1 MLANTPKHVIKK
13 FILLITLL
21 FAVCIGG
28 SAQQPNLSES
38 DSLFANRKA
47 FTTNVYGN
55 SIKISDDRFALLLQ
69 PSKKWSKKFTIS
81 RILLPAGPVV
91 AVGGIYL
98 AYDAIKGTPMQ
109 AEIDGVTY
117 PYTVRSL
124 PKLLGGIAIFVGGM
138 SMIES
143 ANETKTNAV
152 NWYNGYLST
161 EIENNKT
168 SLNTELRF
176 GIQDSGRIG
185 LVVKF

>member
-1 MLANTPKHVIKK
+1 VIKNFF
-13 FILLITLL
+13 FIIILFFTISKSGFAQHSNFSLSDTLL
-21 FAVCIGG
+21 A
-28 SAQQPNLSES
+28 S
-38 DSLFANRKA
+38 RKA
-47 FTTNVYGN
+47 FTTTIYEN
-55 SIKISDDRFALLLQ
+55 SRKLTDDRLALLLQ
-69 PSKKWSKKFTIS
+69 PSIKWSKKFTIS

-91 AVGGIYL
+91 AIGGIYL